1 MYEIHENLKGEG
13 KMKFTKIQGN
23 GNDFI
28 VMENMEG
35 QFSSD
40 FLSSLVLK
48 VCKRRYS
55 IGADGILVMES
66 SDRGDFKMRLFN
78 SDGSEGEMCGNGARC
93 IARYAFEKGKAAAS
107 MSFETLAGDIYAL
120 VEGRQVKLDMGC
132 VKPEVDISEGCL
144 EFQGQEFGYFFLQLG
159 VPHCVIFL
167 PGAMNASR
175 EHLVALGRSVRNRL
189 DLFPHGT
196 NVNFVEITGD
206 NSINA
211 VTYERGVEDLTES
224 CGTGSTASAMVSFF
238 QKGLSTPVQVT
249 NPGGVNTVHLEMDE
263 DRQYCE
269 TALEGFTTIVASGQ
283 VGEDIMKDIGTE

>member
-1 MYEIHENLKGEG
+1 
-13 KMKFTKIQGN
+13 MKFTKIQGN

-40 FLSSLVLK
+40 FLSSLALK
-48 VCKRRYS
+48 VCERRQS
-55 IGADGILVMES
+55 LGADGILVMES

-93 IARYAFEKGKAAAS
+93 IARYAFEKGKAPAS
-107 MSFETLAGDIYAL
+107 MSFETLAGDIHAF

-144 EFQGQEFGYFFLQLG
+144 EFQGKEFGYFFLQLG

-167 PGAMNASR
+167 PGAMNVSR
-175 EHLVALGRSVRNRL
+175 EYLVALGRSVRNRL

-206 NSINA
+206 DSINA

-224 CGTGSTASAMVSFF
+224 CGTGSTASALVSFF
-238 QKGLSTPVQVT
+238 QEGLSTPVQVT
-249 NPGGVNTVHLEMDE
+249 NPGGLNVVHISREKEEGAIRLF
-263 DRQYCE
+263 
-269 TALEGFTTIVASGQ
+269 LEGSTLIVAE
-283 VGEDIMKDIGTE
+283 GEIVTEALKG